1 MRRLHRPASFS
12 NSVLI
17 IFIDSRNTFKFS
29 NFKQLEALSD
39 QKYFY
44 GKKLANFERNSFN
57 KLSIKNSRHSDDA
70 MHNIY

>member
-1 MRRLHRPASFS
+1 MRRLYRPASF
-12 NSVLI
+12 NNFVLL
-17 IFIDSRNTFKFS
+17 FVGSRNTFKFS

-44 GKKLANFERNSFN
+44 GKKLANSKGNSFN

-70 MHNIY
+70 MHNI